1 MFIQIFHGAISL
13 SSNVIFVIREWYSI
27 NNKTLELFIEKIRI
41 RFMILVLF
49 EDILIVFIIGFIH
62 VVYKD
67 ILYID

>member
-62 VVYKD
+62 VVYKG